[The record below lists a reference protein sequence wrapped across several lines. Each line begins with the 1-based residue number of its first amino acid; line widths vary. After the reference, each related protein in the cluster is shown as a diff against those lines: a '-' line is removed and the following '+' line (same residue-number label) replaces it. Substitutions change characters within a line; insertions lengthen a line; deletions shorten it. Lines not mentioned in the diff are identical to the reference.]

1 MIKLIA
7 TDLDG
12 TLFYPKKK
20 IRLLVNRNKKFLSNF
35 INQGN
40 RVVLVSGRN
49 YHISR
54 RIIKKLKHNV
64 DMIACNGSA
73 LYRDREIIEDYPM
86 SHEDVKRM
94 YEDNLENRNIMSW
107 IFMTDQDNMIIV
119 PNKMG
124 LLLTICY
131 RIGLIFQFR
140 YRGTYRFGKR
150 HFLKMLKDN
159 NVRIYKAMSIY
170 GLGIK
175 GINKATSCIPEMQ
188 EKYGNTFEVI
198 QSHSSLE
205 IMNKNINKASCLL
218 KYIKTLGI
226 EKEEVAVIG
235 DSGNDVPLFE
245 AFPNSFVMAQAQ
257 KEVMEKA
264 NTVIKG
270 VYELEKYVN

>member
-20 IRLLVNRNKKFLSNF
+20 IRLLVNKNKKFLSDF
-35 INQGN
+35 IKQGN

-54 RIIKKLKHNV
+54 RIIRKLKHNV

-73 LYRDREIIEDYPM
+73 LYREKQIIEDYPM
-86 SHEDVKRM
+86 SHKDVQRM
-94 YEDNLENRNIMSW
+94 YEENLENRNIMSW

-150 HFLKMLKDN
+150 HFLKMLKEE

-175 GINKATSCIPEMQ
+175 GINKAASCIDDMK
-188 EKYGNTFEVI
+188 EKYGDTFEVI

>member
-20 IRLLVNRNKKFLSNF
+20 IRLLVNKNKKFIQKF
-35 INQGN
+35 IEDGN

-49 YHISR
+49 YHIAR
-54 RIIKKLKHNV
+54 RIVRKLKHNV
-64 DMIACNGSA
+64 DMIACNGSVF
-73 LYRDREIIEDYPM
+73 YKDKIIIEDYPM
-86 SHEDVKRM
+86 SHKDVKDM
-94 YEDNLENRNIMSW
+94 YFDNLENRNIMSW
-107 IFMTDQDNMIIV
+107 IYMTDQDNMIIV

-140 YRGTYRFGKR
+140 YRGKYKFGKR
-150 HFLKMLKDN
+150 HFIKMINDN
-159 NVRIYKAMSIY
+159 NIRIYKAMSIY
-170 GLGIK
+170 GLGQK
-175 GINKATSCIPEMQ
+175 GLRKAANCIIDLK
-188 EKYGNTFEVI
+188 EKYGEKFEIV
-198 QSHSSLE
+198 QSHGALE

-218 KYIKTLGI
+218 KYIESLGI
-226 EKEEVAVIG
+226 TKEEVAVVG

-245 AFPNSFVMAQAQ
+245 EFPNSFVMRQAH
-257 KEVMEKA
+257 KDVREKA
-264 NTVIKG
+264 RTIIKG

>member
-20 IRLLVNRNKKFLSNF
+20 IRLLVNKNKKFLKRF
-35 INQGN
+35 IDEGN

-49 YHISR
+49 FHIAR
-54 RIIKKLKHNV
+54 RIIRKLKHNV

-73 LYRDREIIEDYPM
+73 LYREKNIIEDYPM
-86 SHEDVKRM
+86 PHDKVLKM
-94 YEDNLENRNIMSW
+94 YLDNLNNRSIMSW
-107 IFMTDQDNMIIV
+107 IYMTDQDNMIIV

-124 LLLTICY
+124 LFLTICY

-140 YRGTYRFGKR
+140 YRGSYKFGKR
-150 HFLKMLKDN
+150 HFLKMIKDE

-170 GLGIK
+170 GLGQK
-175 GINKATSCIPEMQ
+175 GIKKASNSIGELQ
-188 EKYGNTFEVI
+188 AKYGDIFEVV

-218 KYIKTLGI
+218 KYIKSLSI
-226 EKEEVAVIG
+226 SKEEVAVVG

-264 NTVIKG
+264 KTVING
-270 VYELEKYVN
+270 VFELEKYVD